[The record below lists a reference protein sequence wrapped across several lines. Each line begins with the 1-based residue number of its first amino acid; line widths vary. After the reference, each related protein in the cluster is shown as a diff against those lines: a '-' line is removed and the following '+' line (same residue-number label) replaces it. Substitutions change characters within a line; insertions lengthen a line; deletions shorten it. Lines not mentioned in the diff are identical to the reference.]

1 MRSHTRTLL
10 ISTGLVLISAAQAQT
25 PYGSCPET
33 AQHYQNEYERNLRTQ
48 DLVCFQHA
56 LGRELGASM
65 NTPSLTSSPTPR
77 PTSKEEYNQDLSR
90 LETFCQDQL
99 SGPGSLT
106 QCILQQ
112 NAAQT
117 RIDTKMAT
125 LGIDAYRAK
134 MGACTQ
140 YTTGNRGLGSM
151 ENIDQV
157 PVANCMEVEAP
168 QPIYDACVKS
178 ITGKAPE
185 GGIIHWKR
193 KDADNIATCFNTKV
207 ANTY

>member
-1 MRSHTRTLL
+1 MRLHIQILL
-10 ISTGLVLISAAQAQT
+10 INAGLVLFSAAQAQT

-33 AQHYQNEYERNLRTQ
+33 AQHYQSEYERNLRTQ

-56 LGRELGASM
+56 LERELGANM
-65 NTPSLTSSPTPR
+65 DTPPLASSPMSR
-77 PTSKEEYNQDLSR
+77 LTSKEEHNQGLSR

-117 RIDTKMAT
+117 RIDAKMAA
-125 LGIDAYRAK
+125 LGIDAYRTK
-134 MGACTQ
+134 MNACTH
-140 YTTGNRGLGSM
+140 YTTGDRGLGSM

-157 PVANCMEVEAP
+157 PVANCMEADAP

-178 ITGKAPE
+178 VTGKAPE
-185 GGIIHWKR
+185 AGIIHWKR
-193 KDADNIATCFNTKV
+193 EDADKIATCFNTKV
-207 ANTY
+207 VSTS